1 MLRRHLLGG
10 STSMIHLLAADTTTT
25 GNPLVGLALPVLML
39 GGLYFVLIRPQRA
52 RQRAQQALLRTLEVG
67 DEVMT
72 TGGIFG
78 TIVAIDEEE
87 GILTVEIAP
96 GIQVRMLRQG
106 VSQRFIEDDSFEDD
120 EGEPSDEEAD
130 RKP

>member
-1 MLRRHLLGG
+1 
-10 STSMIHLLAADTTTT
+10 MIPLLAADTTSS
-25 GNPLVGLALPVLML
+25 GNPLLGLALPVLML

-78 TIVAIDEEE
+78 TIVTIDEEE

-96 GIQVRMLRQG
+96 GTQVRMLRQG
-106 VSQRFIEDDSFEDD
+106 VSQRFIEDESFEDD

>member
-1 MLRRHLLGG
+1 
-10 STSMIHLLAADTTTT
+10 MIFALAADTSTTS
-25 GNPLVGLALPVLML
+25 GNPLVGLALPILML

-52 RQRAQQALLRTLEVG
+52 RQRAQAALLNTLEEG

-78 TIVAIDEEE
+78 TIIAIDDEE

-96 GIQVRMLRQG
+96 GTQVRMLRQG
-106 VSQRFIEDDSFEDD
+106 VSQRFVEDEPYEDD
-120 EGEPSDEEAD
+120 EDESSDEEAD
-130 RKP
+130 RQP

>member
-1 MLRRHLLGG
+1 
-10 STSMIHLLAADTTTT
+10 MIFLLAADTTTT
-25 GNPLVGLALPVLML
+25 SGNPLVGLALPVLML

-52 RQRAQQALLRTLEVG
+52 RQRAQAALLNTLEEG

-78 TIVAIDEEE
+78 TIVSIDEEE

-96 GIQVRMLRQG
+96 GTQVRMLRQG
-106 VSQRFIEDDSFEDD
+106 VSQRFVEDEPYEDEED
-120 EGEPSDEEAD
+120 ESSDEEAD
-130 RKP
+130 RQP